1 MPVPLILT
9 GLGVAA
15 GVLGAAGHSV
25 AKETNEKAQRIS
37 EDAQR
42 LYNTAKASLEM
53 AQHDTEKALLKL
65 GYAKKETLDRSMK
78 QFLADYAKIKD
89 ISISQSAGLN
99 EISNFIIDR
108 QEAVQI
114 QEMSDIYQSSIQSGA
129 AGAAAG
135 AVVALAASG
144 SLPIVTGGLSIAG
157 SALAAGEIGAAAG
170 IAGSALS
177 FGAAMTPLAA
187 VAAPVLFFTALSAS
201 MKADENLEKAQ
212 TMYAQA
218 EAASEKMKVSE
229 TLCAG
234 ISERSEMFYDVL
246 HELDGMFLEC
256 VMLLHGVVRKKEG
269 RIFKK
274 KLKAEH
280 FTDEEIRLMAVTRA
294 LAGAVKAVIDTP
306 ILTSDGTLSFESKDV
321 YEQTVCSLPD
331 LSRAAEEVK
340 AADYQAKPAA
350 LDVKQKTSVTGKNA
364 KAEVRTAYKLSLPV
378 KAVMWFCTVML
389 VLCGVSLLSVSEII
403 AGGLWIIGGLMM
415 CPKISSSMKFLPRLG
430 RMFLLVLLG
439 CFFM

>member
-1 MPVPLILT
+1 MPQEDRANPLSR
-9 GLGVAA
+9 LGFEECYM
-15 GVLGAAGHSV
+15 GI
-25 AKETNEKAQRIS
+25 QYC
-37 EDAQR
+37 ED
-42 LYNTAKASLEM
+42 
-53 AQHDTEKALLKL
+53 
-65 GYAKKETLDRSMK
+65 
-78 QFLADYAKIKD
+78 F
-89 ISISQSAGLN
+89 
-99 EISNFIIDR
+99 
-108 QEAVQI
+108 
-114 QEMSDIYQSSIQSGA
+114 SGN
-129 AGAAAG
+129 GAAAG

-157 SALAAGEIGAAAG
+157 SAL
-170 IAGSALS
+170 S

-187 VAAPVLFFTALSAS
+187 AAAPVLFFTALSAS

-256 VMLLHGVVRKKEG
+256 VMLLHGVVCKKEG

-306 ILTSDGTLSFESKDV
+306 ILSSDGTLSFESKDV

-340 AADYQAKPAA
+340 AADYQARPAA
-350 LDVKQKTSVTGKNA
+350 LDVKQKPSITGKNA
-364 KAEVRTAYKLSLPV
+364 KADVRTAYKPSLPV
-378 KAVMWFCTVML
+378 KAVLWFCTVML
-389 VLCGVSLLSVSEII
+389 VLCGVSLLYVSEII
-403 AGGLWIIGGLMM
+403 AGSLWIIGGLMM

-430 RMFLLVLLG
+430 RMFLLVLPG
-439 CFFM
+439 CFLCDEMKNQNMRDNDVSL